1 MRHRS
6 WAVLALIAA
15 SAAPGAAYAQ
25 DTEVVVEVT
34 GLRSSK
40 GMVRACLT
48 AQAEAFPNCDKDPH
62 ARKLNV
68 AAAPE
73 VRLDFG
79 AVPEGRYAIAVI
91 HDENGNGKLDTTLM
105 IPREGFGFSRDAPV
119 HMSAPHFDKAAFDV
133 PAQAAH
139 LTLKMRYLL

>member
-1 MRHRS
+1 MRHRP
-6 WAVLALIAA
+6 WVVVPLIAA
-15 SAAPGAAYAQ
+15 GAVPVAANAM
-25 DTEVVVEVT
+25 DTDVSVTVT

-40 GMVRACLT
+40 GLVRACLT
-48 AQAEAFPNCDKDPH
+48 AQADAFPNCDKDPH

-79 AVPEGRYAIAVI
+79 PVPEGRYAIAVI

-133 PAQAAH
+133 PGQATH